1 METKFKVAK
10 YQNAD
15 GGFVKTGYDEYN
27 VTFLKGLKIHQLRIV
42 VNGYITKQAV
52 NVISFHTGY
61 RDKILS
67 AVSEYVRIGSKDTQP
82 LVNKKITL
90 DYLRLFYSKNVVKNI
105 QNYLVNINKS
115 DSRDELTKYQLIG
128 DNQ

>member
-27 VTFLKGLKIHQLRIV
+27 VTFLKGLKTHQLRIV
-42 VNGYITKQAV
+42 VNGYITKQAI
-52 NVISFHTGY
+52 NIIAFQTGY

-67 AVSEYVRIGSKDTQP
+67 AVSEYVHKENINPES
-82 LVNKKITL
+82 LVKKKMTL
-90 DYLRLFYSKNVVKNI
+90 DYLRLFYSKKVIKNI
-105 QNYLVNINKS
+105 ENYLVNINKS

-128 DNQ
+128 DNK